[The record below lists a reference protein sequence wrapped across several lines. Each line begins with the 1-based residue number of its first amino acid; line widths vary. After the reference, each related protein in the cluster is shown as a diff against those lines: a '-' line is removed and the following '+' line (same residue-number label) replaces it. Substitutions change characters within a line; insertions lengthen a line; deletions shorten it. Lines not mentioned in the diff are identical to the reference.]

1 MSLLSLDMHSQ
12 LRELFSGQMQDPVTL
27 HFFTQKSSLLI
38 VPSQEC
44 HTCRDAGELFSEVTS
59 LSDKLKLETH
69 DFLAEADEA
78 KRLGV
83 ERIPALVM
91 QGKNKGALRYFGVP
105 GGYEFGV
112 VIEALVDL
120 SRGTTQLSAETRQQI
135 AELPALVHI
144 KVLVTPT

>member
-1 MSLLSLDMHSQ
+1 M
-12 LRELFSGQMQDPVTL
+12 T
-27 HFFTQKSSLLI
+27 SS
-38 VPSQEC
+38 P
-44 HTCRDAGELFSEVTS
+44 
-59 LSDKLKLETH
+59 
-69 DFLAEADEA
+69 
-78 KRLGV
+78 KRMRRNVWGWI
-83 ERIPALVM
+83 RIPALVM

-135 AELPALVHI
+135 ADLPALVHI

>member
-1 MSLLSLDMHSQ
+1 
-12 LRELFSGQMQDPVTL
+12 MQDPVTL

-44 HTCRDAGELFSEVTS
+44 YTCRDAGELFNEVTS

-135 AELPALVHI
+135 AELPAPVHI
-144 KVLVTPT
+144 NVLVTPT

>member
-1 MSLLSLDMHSQ
+1 MRGQ
-12 LRELFSGQMQDPVTL
+12 LRELFSRQMQDPVTL

-44 HTCRDAGELFSEVTS
+44 HTCREAGELFSEVTS
-59 LSDKLKLETH
+59 LSGKLTLETH
-69 DFLAEADEA
+69 DFLAETDEA

-120 SRGTTQLSAETRQQI
+120 SRGTTQLTAETRKQI
-135 AELPALVHI
+135 AELPAPVHI